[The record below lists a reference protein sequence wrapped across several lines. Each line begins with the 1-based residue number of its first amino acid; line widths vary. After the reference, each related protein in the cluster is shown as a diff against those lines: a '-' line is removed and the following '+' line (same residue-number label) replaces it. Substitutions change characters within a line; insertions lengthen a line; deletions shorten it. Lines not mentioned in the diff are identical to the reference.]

1 MSRDAQGI
9 YRVVGH
15 LVEGWLT
22 VELVGSCVEYPEVT
36 PPPGGRVV
44 SIRDDLWIDRVPV
57 SLVQIDDRL
66 PNTLLRVTVR
76 DRTEVIY
83 VERANAA

>member
-1 MSRDAQGI
+1 MSHVAQGVF
-9 YRVVGH
+9 RVVGH

-22 VELVGSCVEYPEVT
+22 VEYVRYCDASPAVT
-36 PPPGGRVV
+36 PPPGGRVI

-57 SLVQIDDRL
+57 AMVSIEDRI

-76 DRTEVIY
+76 DRTEVIH
-83 VERANAA
+83 VGRDNAA